1 MGGCGGGEK
10 EIHEQACLIL
20 SFSFHD
26 AGMTTQVARNELP
39 RLQQNCKDRLAETW
53 TAWDANPDLERTLHI
68 TFLWCAKYDP
78 ISGQYI
84 NAAMLNDANYA
95 ANLHPTTATTLQ
107 SCPTTKCQIDVFG
120 SPGKVSHLVFDV
132 RVNANV
138 PSLVTAAAEEEMVV
152 LVRELR
158 VFQNTHSTDAKPITV
173 IQYNMSAAVALT
185 DAQVS
190 ATLDANVNEPNIY
203 NNDMQFFLK
212 FNSPFHIGPIL
223 TKHPF
228 AMAVIG
234 TELQF
239 RACCQAQASP
249 NCDWITTPPGNAVQL
264 LHQFLYP
271 AIGPPPVRYHPHYAR
286 LSLSAA
292 DRQGHPTHDIAVGTY
307 CAGYLQ
313 DAWVNIPGQYQSLW
327 YSEYVGE
334 SEDDGD
340 AEDAFYIDDDENS
353 CVVRDKDSNDVGRLI
368 NNVAIWNEDLRHHR
382 RAYSLENHDRI
393 SERQREYRRAYS
405 LENHDRISERQREYY
420 IANRDCISKRRREY
434 HIANHDRISERK
446 REYRLANHERIL
458 EKGREYNLANRD
470 RKSKWH
476 REYQIANHERICER
490 QREHRLA
497 NREKTTAKRKRAQE
511 EKRVYLEAER
521 IRLGIFVKW

>member
-1 MGGCGGGEK
+1 
-10 EIHEQACLIL
+10 
-20 SFSFHD
+20 
-26 AGMTTQVARNELP
+26 
-39 RLQQNCKDRLAETW
+39 
-53 TAWDANPDLERTLHI
+53 
-68 TFLWCAKYDP
+68 
-78 ISGQYI
+78 
-84 NAAMLNDANYA
+84 
-95 ANLHPTTATTLQ
+95 
-107 SCPTTKCQIDVFG
+107 
-120 SPGKVSHLVFDV
+120 
-132 RVNANV
+132 
-138 PSLVTAAAEEEMVV
+138 
-152 LVRELR
+152 
-158 VFQNTHSTDAKPITV
+158 
-173 IQYNMSAAVALT
+173 
-185 DAQVS
+185 
-190 ATLDANVNEPNIY
+190 
-203 NNDMQFFLK
+203 MQFFLK

-340 AEDAFYIDDDENS
+340 AEDVFYIDDDENS

-393 SERQREYRRAYS
+393 SK
-405 LENHDRISERQREYY
+405 RQREYY
-420 IANRDCISKRRREY
+420 
-434 HIANHDRISERK
+434 DRISERK

-458 EKGREYNLANRD
+458 ENEREYNLANRD
-470 RKSKWH
+470 HISKRH